1 MRETSNQDEET
12 GRNIGIYIGFLREC
26 FCVRSGLNPL
36 EWRHPQTLYRGADF
50 SVGVVVDYA
59 RRQTEQIWWQ
69 GFTSA
74 SADIDQARNFPGNV
88 LFEIILAD
96 PVPSVS
102 EYSAFPN
109 EKEFILNP
117 YQRFTL
123 DGVRWS
129 DSTSR
134 WIIQVG
140 GSASPDP
147 ISWLGHY
154 SDTDTISSAH

>member
-26 FCVRSGLNPL
+26 FCVRSALNPL
-36 EWRHPQTLYRGADF
+36 RWSLPDTLYRGASF
-50 SVGVVVDYA
+50 SVGVIVDYA
-59 RRQTEQIWWQ
+59 RRQTEHIWWQ

-74 SADIDQARNFPGNV
+74 SADIHQARNFQGNV

-96 PVPSVS
+96 PVPSLS
-102 EYSAFPN
+102 ECSVFPQ
-109 EKEFILNP
+109 EKEFVLNP

-129 DSTSR
+129 DSTGR

-140 GSASPDP
+140 GCASPDP
-147 ISWLGHY
+147 ISWLGAY
-154 SDTDTISSAH
+154 SNTTS